1 MPLYPCVGLQT
12 VGEEI
17 VANFGQQPFVFDLKS
32 YVGSPREGSVL
43 SFFISS
49 FFFLQCFSFSDAD
62 LRAILT
68 VLWDFKGT
76 AALLS

>member
-32 YVGSPREGSVL
+32 YVGAPREGSFL
-43 SFFISS
+43 SFFIL
-49 FFFLQCFSFSDAD
+49 FFFQYFSFSDAD
-62 LRAILT
+62 VRAILT